1 MPPLVLSDEEVQQLQ
16 GIASS
21 RSLPHSIVQR
31 AQIVLA
37 CGAGETNTAIA
48 KRMGLTGVTV
58 GKWRKRYR
66 ELGLEGLHDELRPG
80 RHRTYEDDAVAE
92 VINRALQT
100 KPTDGST
107 QWSARSLA
115 AATGISKTTV
125 HRWLQTFSVQPHR
138 QKHFKL
144 STDPFF
150 VEKVR
155 DIVGLYLNPP
165 DKAMVLCVDEK
176 TQIQALDRTQPL
188 LPMGLGYVEGV
199 THDYIRHG
207 TTTLFA
213 ALDVA
218 TGEVITQCKPRH
230 RHQEFLGF
238 LRQIEKSVPEQL
250 DIHLIVDNYC
260 THKHSKVRA
269 WLAQRPRFHV
279 HYTPT
284 YASWLNQVERWFGII
299 TQRAIRRGS
308 FSSVKELIT
317 KIELFVVAYNK
328 TKAPFNWTAT
338 ADSILEKLQRLC
350 SQISGTA
357 HSPRNKEKRI
367 DKDQSNEGSEHK
379 QPTKRIQDDSWDLR
393 MDKQCHQPQ

>member
-1 MPPLVLSDEEVQQLQ
+1 MPLGRPMPPLVLSDDEIQQLQ
-16 GIASS
+16 SLASS
-21 RSLPHSIVQR
+21 RSLPYSIVQR

-37 CGAGETNTAIA
+37 CGAGETNTSIA
-48 KRMGLTGVTV
+48 KRMGLTGMTV

-80 RHRTYEDDAVAE
+80 RPRTYEDDTVAE

-100 KPTDGST
+100 RPPDGST

-199 THDYIRHG
+199 THDDIRHG

-238 LRQIEKSVPEQL
+238 LRQIEKSVPVDL
-250 DIHLIVDNYC
+250 DMHLIVDNYC
-260 THKHSKVRA
+260 THKHAKVRA

-308 FSSVKELIT
+308 FSSVKELIAR
-317 KIELFVVAYNK
+317 IEQFVAAYNK

-350 SQISGTA
+350 TQISGTA
-357 HSPRNKEKRI
+357 H
-367 DKDQSNEGSEHK
+367 
-379 QPTKRIQDDSWDLR
+379 
-393 MDKQCHQPQ
+393 

>member
-1 MPPLVLSDEEVQQLQ
+1 MPPLVLSDDEVQQLQ
-16 GIASS
+16 ALASS

-48 KRMGLTGVTV
+48 KRMGLTGMTV

-80 RHRTYEDDAVAE
+80 RPRTYEDDTVAE

-100 KPTDGST
+100 KPADGST
-107 QWSARSLA
+107 HWSARTLA

-125 HRWLQTFSVQPHR
+125 HRWLQTFSVQPR
-138 QKHFKL
+138 WQKNYRCAEAFGYKL

-218 TGEVITQCKPRH
+218 TGEVINPVQAQAPPP
-230 RHQEFLGF
+230 G
-238 LRQIEKSVPEQL
+238 VPGLPQADRE
-250 DIHLIVDNYC
+250 V
-260 THKHSKVRA
+260 
-269 WLAQRPRFHV
+269 RPRGSGRAPDRGQLLHSQARQGPCMAGPAAPLPTCIT
-279 HYTPT
+279 TPPAPPGST
-284 YASWLNQVERWFGII
+284 RWSAGLGSSRSGRSGEAAS
-299 TQRAIRRGS
+299 RASRS
-308 FSSVKELIT
+308 
-317 KIELFVVAYNK
+317 
-328 TKAPFNWTAT
+328 
-338 ADSILEKLQRLC
+338 
-350 SQISGTA
+350 
-357 HSPRNKEKRI
+357 
-367 DKDQSNEGSEHK
+367 
-379 QPTKRIQDDSWDLR
+379 
-393 MDKQCHQPQ
+393 